1 MENIISV
8 SHLSFGYDRKRK
20 VLENINFQLKKGES
34 VGLVGANGV
43 GKSTLLRILVGL
55 NTGFQG
61 DVMVNNIPL
70 EKKNLKTIRKNVG
83 YVFQDADSQLFM
95 STVYE
100 DVAFAPVNYGLSEE
114 ETKQRVTDALKM
126 MGIEELRD
134 RHTFRLSGGQKKLA
148 AIATI
153 LSMTPEII
161 LLDEPTIALDPRNR
175 KNLIGL
181 INSFSQ
187 LRVIASHDLDMIM
200 DTCSRVV
207 LMNNGKIIREGST
220 VEILNDRELLESNG
234 LELPLSL
241 SGHR

>member
-1 MENIISV
+1 MCLQDTNILTNMLSNDIFIDSEVLISNIDDDV
-8 SHLSFGYDRKRK
+8 RLFVKTSAFDEAIRCLEKNN
-20 VLENINFQLKKGES
+20 VLMI
-34 VGLVGANGV
+34 VGNPGV
-43 GKSTLLRILVGL
+43 GKTITSKMIVL
-55 NTGFQG
+55 NYAGQG
-61 DVMVNNIPL
+61 YKVRFTTDVTHL
-70 EKKNLKTIRKNVG
+70 SNLKK
-83 YVFQDADSQLFM
+83 ALSQNLD
-95 STVYE
+95 E
-100 DVAFAPVNYGLSEE
+100 
-114 ETKQRVTDALKM
+114 K
-126 MGIEELRD
+126 
-134 RHTFRLSGGQKKLA
+134 
-148 AIATI
+148 
-153 LSMTPEII
+153 EII

>member
-1 MENIISV
+1 
-8 SHLSFGYDRKRK
+8 
-20 VLENINFQLKKGES
+20 
-34 VGLVGANGV
+34 
-43 GKSTLLRILVGL
+43 
-55 NTGFQG
+55 
-61 DVMVNNIPL
+61 
-70 EKKNLKTIRKNVG
+70 
-83 YVFQDADSQLFM
+83 
-95 STVYE
+95 
-100 DVAFAPVNYGLSEE
+100 
-114 ETKQRVTDALKM
+114 
-126 MGIEELRD
+126 
-134 RHTFRLSGGQKKLA
+134 
-148 AIATI
+148 
-153 LSMTPEII
+153 MTPEII

-234 LELPLSL
+234 LELPISL